1 MLEVYVPATSA
12 NIGPGYDC
20 LGLCLDLFNKFTF
33 EELESGLQFEGCD
46 EAFASEDNLVYKTML
61 FFYDRVKPKKIPKGI
76 KISFENNIP
85 ICRGL
90 GRVGSGLFELG
101 SKWMGHLP
109 GGLGIATIFACA
121 IFAAISGSSV
131 ATAVTIG
138 AMAIP
143 EMLKRGYDRKLVVG
157 SVAAGGTLGIL
168 IPPSIPMILYGTI
181 TDESVGKL
189 FMSGVV
195 PGALLTVLFICYIVF
210 ASWDKPREPRSS
222 HAEKMKSLR
231 ENIWGLFLPVI
242 IIGGI
247 YTGIFTPTE
256 AAAVGTVYAL
266 AITFF
271 VYRSVTIQDMPA
283 ILRATIK
290 TSCMIFSIMIG
301 AMLFGYIL
309 TILQVPQALMR
320 LVTEGDLNRWIVM
333 LGINIMLLILG
344 CVLETVS
351 IILITLPMLYPII
364 KALGFDPIW
373 FNVVLLINMELA
385 LITPPVGM
393 NLFVIKGISEDSSIQ
408 DIIAGAAP
416 FAAIMVFEILLLCF
430 VPEIATWLPSV
441 LK

>member
-1 MLEVYVPATSA
+1 MILAGFALFIIFLLVIGMPVAFTLSIAGILGIIQFIDMSTLSQVPVIA
-12 NIGPGYDC
+12 
-20 LGLCLDLFNKFTF
+20 
-33 EELESGLQFEGCD
+33 
-46 EAFASEDNLVYKTML
+46 YKTLDSYVLTSVPLYILMSQIML
-61 FFYDRVKPKKIPKGI
+61 TGK
-76 KISFENNIP
+76 
-85 ICRGL
+85 
-90 GRVGSGLFELG
+90 VGSGLFELG

-138 AMAIP
+138 
-143 EMLKRGYDRKLVVG
+143 
-157 SVAAGGTLGIL
+157 IL

-195 PGALLTVLFICYIVF
+195 PGALLTLAFVAYIVI
-210 ASWDKPREPRSS
+210 ASWNKPREEKASTE
-222 HAEKMKSLR
+222 EKMKALR
-231 ENIWGLFLPVI
+231 DNIWGLLLPVI

-247 YTGIFTPTE
+247 YTGVFTPTE
-256 AAAVGTVYAL
+256 AAAVGTIYAL
-266 AITFF
+266 VITFF
-271 VYRSVTIQDMPA
+271 VYRSLSVSDMPG
-283 ILRATIK
+283 ILRSTIK
-290 TSCMIFSIMIG
+290 TSCMIFAIMVG

-309 TILQVPQALMR
+309 TVLQVPQALMS
-320 LVTEGDLNRWIVM
+320 LVTEGHMNRWVI
-333 LGINIMLLILG
+333 LIGINIVLLILG

-408 DIIAGAAP
+408 DIIAGSAP
-416 FAAIMVFEILLLCF
+416 FAFIMVLEIALLCF
-430 VPEIATWLPSV
+430 FPGIATWLPSV

>member
-1 MLEVYVPATSA
+1 MILAGFSLFIIFLLVIGMPVAFTLSVAGILGIIQFVDVSFLSQVPVIA
-12 NIGPGYDC
+12 
-20 LGLCLDLFNKFTF
+20 
-33 EELESGLQFEGCD
+33 
-46 EAFASEDNLVYKTML
+46 YKTLDSYVLTSVPLYILMSQIML
-61 FFYDRVKPKKIPKGI
+61 T
-76 KISFENNIP
+76 
-85 ICRGL
+85 

-168 IPPSIPMILYGTI
+168 IPPSSPMILYGTI

>member
-1 MLEVYVPATSA
+1 
-12 NIGPGYDC
+12 
-20 LGLCLDLFNKFTF
+20 
-33 EELESGLQFEGCD
+33 
-46 EAFASEDNLVYKTML
+46 
-61 FFYDRVKPKKIPKGI
+61 
-76 KISFENNIP
+76 
-85 ICRGL
+85 
-90 GRVGSGLFELG
+90 
-101 SKWMGHLP
+101 
-109 GGLGIATIFACA
+109 
-121 IFAAISGSSV
+121 
-131 ATAVTIG
+131 
-138 AMAIP
+138 
-143 EMLKRGYDRKLVVG
+143 MLKRCWK
-157 SVAAGGTLGIL
+157 S
-168 IPPSIPMILYGTI
+168 
-181 TDESVGKL
+181 
-189 FMSGVV
+189 F
-195 PGALLTVLFICYIVF
+195 
-210 ASWDKPREPRSS
+210 RE
-222 HAEKMKSLR
+222 AF
-231 ENIWGLFLPVI
+231 WGFLMPVI

-351 IILITLPMLYPII
+351 IILIILPMLYPII

>member
-1 MLEVYVPATSA
+1 MILAGFSLFIIFLLVIGMPVAFTLSVAGILGIIQFVDVSFLSQVPVIA
-12 NIGPGYDC
+12 
-20 LGLCLDLFNKFTF
+20 
-33 EELESGLQFEGCD
+33 
-46 EAFASEDNLVYKTML
+46 YKTLDSYVLTSVPLYILMSQIML
-61 FFYDRVKPKKIPKGI
+61 T
-76 KISFENNIP
+76 
-85 ICRGL
+85 

-101 SKWMGHLP
+101 SKWIGHLP

-351 IILITLPMLYPII
+351 IILIILPMLYPII

>member
-1 MLEVYVPATSA
+1 MILAGFSLFIMFLLVIGMPVAFTLSVAGILGIIQFVDVSFLSQVPVIA
-12 NIGPGYDC
+12 
-20 LGLCLDLFNKFTF
+20 
-33 EELESGLQFEGCD
+33 
-46 EAFASEDNLVYKTML
+46 YKTLDSYVLTSVPLYILMSQIML
-61 FFYDRVKPKKIPKGI
+61 T
-76 KISFENNIP
+76 
-85 ICRGL
+85 

-222 HAEKMKSLR
+222 HAEKMKFLR

>member
-1 MLEVYVPATSA
+1 MILAGFSLFIIFLLVIGMPVAFTLSVAGILGIIQFVDVSFLSQVPVIA
-12 NIGPGYDC
+12 
-20 LGLCLDLFNKFTF
+20 
-33 EELESGLQFEGCD
+33 
-46 EAFASEDNLVYKTML
+46 YKTLDSYVLTSVPLYILMSQIML
-61 FFYDRVKPKKIPKGI
+61 T
-76 KISFENNIP
+76 
-85 ICRGL
+85 

-222 HAEKMKSLR
+222 HSEKMKSLR

-416 FAAIMVFEILLLCF
+416 FAAIMVFKILLLCF

>member
-1 MLEVYVPATSA
+1 MILAGFSLFIIFLLVIGMPVAFTLSVAGILGIIQFVDVSFLSQVPVIA
-12 NIGPGYDC
+12 
-20 LGLCLDLFNKFTF
+20 
-33 EELESGLQFEGCD
+33 
-46 EAFASEDNLVYKTML
+46 YKTLDSYVLTSVPLYILMSQIML
-61 FFYDRVKPKKIPKGI
+61 T
-76 KISFENNIP
+76 
-85 ICRGL
+85 

-168 IPPSIPMILYGTI
+168 IPPSIPMILYGMI

>member
-1 MLEVYVPATSA
+1 MILAGFSLFIIFLLVIGMPVAFTLSVAGILGIIQFVDVSFLSQVPVIA
-12 NIGPGYDC
+12 
-20 LGLCLDLFNKFTF
+20 
-33 EELESGLQFEGCD
+33 
-46 EAFASEDNLVYKTML
+46 YKTLDSYVLTSVPLYILMSQIML
-61 FFYDRVKPKKIPKGI
+61 T
-76 KISFENNIP
+76 
-85 ICRGL
+85 

-351 IILITLPMLYPII
+351 IILIILPMLYPII

-430 VPEIATWLPSV
+430 VRFW
-441 LK
+441 KWG

>member
-1 MLEVYVPATSA
+1 MILAGFSLFIIFLLVIGMPVAFTLSVAGILGIIQFVDVSFLSQVPVIA
-12 NIGPGYDC
+12 
-20 LGLCLDLFNKFTF
+20 
-33 EELESGLQFEGCD
+33 
-46 EAFASEDNLVYKTML
+46 YKTLDSYVLTSVPLYILMSQIML
-61 FFYDRVKPKKIPKGI
+61 T
-76 KISFENNIP
+76 
-85 ICRGL
+85 

-271 VYRSVTIQDMPA
+271 VYRSVTIQDMPG

-351 IILITLPMLYPII
+351 IILIILPMLYPII

>member
-1 MLEVYVPATSA
+1 MILAGFSLFIIFLLVIGMPVAFTLSVAGILGIIQFVDVSFLSQVPVIA
-12 NIGPGYDC
+12 
-20 LGLCLDLFNKFTF
+20 
-33 EELESGLQFEGCD
+33 
-46 EAFASEDNLVYKTML
+46 YKTLDSYVLTSVPLYILMSQIML
-61 FFYDRVKPKKIPKGI
+61 T
-76 KISFENNIP
+76 
-85 ICRGL
+85 

-351 IILITLPMLYPII
+351 IILIILPMLYPII

-416 FAAIMVFEILLLCF
+416 FAAIMAFEILLLCF

>member
-1 MLEVYVPATSA
+1 MILAGFSLFIIFLLVIGMPVAFTLSVAGILGIIQFVDVSFLSQVPVIA
-12 NIGPGYDC
+12 
-20 LGLCLDLFNKFTF
+20 
-33 EELESGLQFEGCD
+33 
-46 EAFASEDNLVYKTML
+46 YKTLDSYVLTSVPLYILMSQIML
-61 FFYDRVKPKKIPKGI
+61 T
-76 KISFENNIP
+76 
-85 ICRGL
+85 

-283 ILRATIK
+283 ILRAAIK

>member
-1 MLEVYVPATSA
+1 MILAGFSLFIIFLLVIGMPVAFTLSVAGILGIIQFVDVSFLSQVPVIA
-12 NIGPGYDC
+12 
-20 LGLCLDLFNKFTF
+20 
-33 EELESGLQFEGCD
+33 
-46 EAFASEDNLVYKTML
+46 YKTLDSYVLTSVPLYILMSQIML
-61 FFYDRVKPKKIPKGI
+61 T
-76 KISFENNIP
+76 
-85 ICRGL
+85 

-101 SKWMGHLP
+101 SKWMDHLP

-351 IILITLPMLYPII
+351 IILIILPMLYPII

>member
-1 MLEVYVPATSA
+1 MILAGFSLFIIFLLVIGMPVAFTLSVAGILGIIQFVDVSFLSQVPVIA
-12 NIGPGYDC
+12 
-20 LGLCLDLFNKFTF
+20 
-33 EELESGLQFEGCD
+33 
-46 EAFASEDNLVYKTML
+46 YKTLDSYVLTSVPLYILMSQIML
-61 FFYDRVKPKKIPKGI
+61 T
-76 KISFENNIP
+76 
-85 ICRGL
+85 

-231 ENIWGLFLPVI
+231 KNIWGLFLPLI

-351 IILITLPMLYPII
+351 IILIILPMLYPII

-416 FAAIMVFEILLLCF
+416 FAAIMVFEIFLLCF

>member
-1 MLEVYVPATSA
+1 MILAGFSLFIIFLLVIGMPVAFTLSVAGILGIIQFVDVSFLSQVPVIA
-12 NIGPGYDC
+12 
-20 LGLCLDLFNKFTF
+20 
-33 EELESGLQFEGCD
+33 
-46 EAFASEDNLVYKTML
+46 YKTLDSYVLTSVPLYILMSQIML
-61 FFYDRVKPKKIPKGI
+61 T
-76 KISFENNIP
+76 
-85 ICRGL
+85 

-109 GGLGIATIFACA
+109 GGLGIATISACA

-210 ASWDKPREPRSS
+210 ASWDKPREPRFS

-271 VYRSVTIQDMPA
+271 VYRSVTIQDMPG

>member
-1 MLEVYVPATSA
+1 MILAGFSLFIIFLLVIGMPVAFTLSVAGILGIIQFVDVSFLSQVPVIA
-12 NIGPGYDC
+12 
-20 LGLCLDLFNKFTF
+20 
-33 EELESGLQFEGCD
+33 
-46 EAFASEDNLVYKTML
+46 YKTLDSYVLTSVPLYILMSQIML
-61 FFYDRVKPKKIPKGI
+61 T
-76 KISFENNIP
+76 
-85 ICRGL
+85 

-271 VYRSVTIQDMPA
+271 VYRSVTIQDMPG

-333 LGINIMLLILG
+333 LGINIMMLILG

>member
-1 MLEVYVPATSA
+1 MILAGFSLFIIFLLVIGMPVAFTLSVAGILGIIQFVDVSFLSQVPVIA
-12 NIGPGYDC
+12 
-20 LGLCLDLFNKFTF
+20 
-33 EELESGLQFEGCD
+33 
-46 EAFASEDNLVYKTML
+46 YKTLDSYVLTSVPLYILMSQIML
-61 FFYDRVKPKKIPKGI
+61 T
-76 KISFENNIP
+76 
-85 ICRGL
+85 

-271 VYRSVTIQDMPA
+271 VYRSVTIQDMPG

-393 NLFVIKGISEDSSIQ
+393 NLFVIKGISEDLSLIH
-408 DIIAGAAP
+408 I
-416 FAAIMVFEILLLCF
+416 
-430 VPEIATWLPSV
+430 
-441 LK
+441 

>member
-1 MLEVYVPATSA
+1 MILAGFSLFIIFLLVIGMPVAFTLSVAGILGIIQFVDVSFLSQVPVIA
-12 NIGPGYDC
+12 
-20 LGLCLDLFNKFTF
+20 
-33 EELESGLQFEGCD
+33 
-46 EAFASEDNLVYKTML
+46 YKTLDSYVLTSVPLYILMSQIML
-61 FFYDRVKPKKIPKGI
+61 T
-76 KISFENNIP
+76 
-85 ICRGL
+85 

-283 ILRATIK
+283 ILRSTIK

-351 IILITLPMLYPII
+351 IILIILPMLYPII

>member
-1 MLEVYVPATSA
+1 MILAGFSLFIIFLLVIGMPVAFTLSVAGILGIIQFVDVSFLSQVPVIA
-12 NIGPGYDC
+12 
-20 LGLCLDLFNKFTF
+20 
-33 EELESGLQFEGCD
+33 
-46 EAFASEDNLVYKTML
+46 YKTLDSYVLTSVPLYILMSQIML
-61 FFYDRVKPKKIPKGI
+61 T
-76 KISFENNIP
+76 
-85 ICRGL
+85 

-210 ASWDKPREPRSS
+210 ASWDKSREPRSS

>member
-1 MLEVYVPATSA
+1 MILAGFSLFIIFLLVIGMPVAFTLSVAGILGIIQFVDVSFLSQVPVIA
-12 NIGPGYDC
+12 
-20 LGLCLDLFNKFTF
+20 
-33 EELESGLQFEGCD
+33 
-46 EAFASEDNLVYKTML
+46 YKTLDSYVLTSVPLYILMSQIML
-61 FFYDRVKPKKIPKGI
+61 T
-76 KISFENNIP
+76 
-85 ICRGL
+85 

-138 AMAIP
+138 ARAIP

>member
-1 MLEVYVPATSA
+1 MILAGFSLFIIFLLVIGMPVAFTLSVAGILGIIQFVDVSFLSQVPVIA
-12 NIGPGYDC
+12 
-20 LGLCLDLFNKFTF
+20 
-33 EELESGLQFEGCD
+33 
-46 EAFASEDNLVYKTML
+46 YKTLDSYVLTSVPLYILMSQIML
-61 FFYDRVKPKKIPKGI
+61 T
-76 KISFENNIP
+76 
-85 ICRGL
+85 

-101 SKWMGHLP
+101 SKWMVHLP

>member
-1 MLEVYVPATSA
+1 MILAGFSLFIIFLLVIGMPVAFTLSVAGILGIIQFVDVSFLSQVPVIA
-12 NIGPGYDC
+12 
-20 LGLCLDLFNKFTF
+20 
-33 EELESGLQFEGCD
+33 
-46 EAFASEDNLVYKTML
+46 YKTLDSYVLTSVPLYILMSQIML
-61 FFYDRVKPKKIPKGI
+61 T
-76 KISFENNIP
+76 
-85 ICRGL
+85 

-168 IPPSIPMILYGTI
+168 IPQSIPMILYGTI